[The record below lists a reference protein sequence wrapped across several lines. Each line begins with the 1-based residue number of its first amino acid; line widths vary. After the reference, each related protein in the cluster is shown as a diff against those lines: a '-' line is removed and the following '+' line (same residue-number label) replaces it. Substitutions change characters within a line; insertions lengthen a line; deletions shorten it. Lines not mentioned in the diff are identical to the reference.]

1 MKSLLI
7 TLGLLSS
14 GLALAQTPPQPP
26 VARPV
31 PSDVRQGL
39 HDDATRFNKM
49 NFEDHKAHMLKR
61 MAEQAQ
67 NLKKEA
73 DCVGQ
78 AKTPEDMHACREE
91 AHKLRREVR
100 EHFMKQQRQMDE
112 HPANRHDSGQR
123 APGLEGNP
131 PPLPEGK
138 LKRSPAGEPGAPA
151 PEGKAHAPA
160 RN

>member
-1 MKSLLI
+1 MKALLI

-26 VARPV
+26 VGRPV

-39 HDDATRFNKM
+39 REDATNFNKKS
-49 NFEDHKAHMLKR
+49 FEEHRTDVLKR
-61 MAEQAQ
+61 MAVQAQ
-67 NLKKEA
+67 QMKKEA

-91 AHKLRREVR
+91 AHKLRRDVR

-112 HPANRHDSGQR
+112 QQAHQAGGHQGPGR
-123 APGLEGNP
+123 AGHQP
-131 PPLPEGK
+131 PPEGK
-138 LKRSPAGEPGAPA
+138 LKRGPAGEHGVAA
-151 PEGKAHAPA
+151 PEGKAPA

>member
-1 MKSLLI
+1 MKALLV

-26 VARPV
+26 VGRPV

-39 HDDATRFNKM
+39 REDATNFNKK
-49 NFEDHKAHMLKR
+49 NFEEHKADVLKR
-61 MAEQAQ
+61 MAAQAQ
-67 NLKKEA
+67 SMKKEA

-91 AHKLRREVR
+91 AHKLRRDVR
-100 EHFMKQQRQMDE
+100 EHFMKQQREMDE
-112 HPANRHDSGQR
+112 QQAHRQDCCLR
-123 APGLEGNP
+123 APGPDGHQP
-131 PPLPEGK
+131 PPPEGK
-138 LKRSPAGEPGAPA
+138 LKRGPAGEHGVAA
-151 PEGKAHAPA
+151 AEGKAPAPA